1 MHDYARAALAQRQ
14 QGPQVEWPDDGE
26 LEAWRSTADD
36 LLKTSSPSGPTLRRA
51 AHLLQNAYLFASSAS
66 PQAPAQPSAAAP
78 GAQAEP
84 QGELCFVKNEAGQIV
99 AVTRCDADGRIL
111 ETIAESAQAEPHMP
125 LTEEQILACVQ
136 SIGLPKPMGL
146 TVDRGPYEV
155 TEPSYYLQLLV
166 RAIERAHG
174 IGKQDGT

>member
-1 MHDYARAALAQRQ
+1 MTDTPEALPPLPQPAVRCGEYAGPPGEGASESLWSSDQMHEYARAALAQRQ

-78 GAQAEP
+78 SAQAEP
-84 QGELCFVKNEAGQIV
+84 QEPRSVIDQSWLDNKGKVLDAMRAAGLMLV
-99 AVTRCDADGRIL
+99 N
-111 ETIAESAQAEPHMP
+111 
-125 LTEEQILACVQ
+125 
-136 SIGLPKPMGL
+136 
-146 TVDRGPYEV
+146 RGTHFEV
-155 TEPSYYLQLLV
+155 INHPC
-166 RAIERAHG
+166 
-174 IGKQDGT
+174 GKQEGK